1 MVTVTLG
8 MFHAVGFRETRCGHD
23 RYIVKSCLTIYKPSL
38 MQKLL
43 QERLLVYSDKVRARP
58 FDDATQE
65 MERPGCIVRDYDAMW
80 KILPQSL
87 MKGHAP
93 VPC

>member
-8 MFHAVGFRETRCGHD
+8 VFHAVGFRETHCGHD
-23 RYIVKSCLTIYKPSL
+23 RYIIKSCLTIYKPSL

-65 MERPGCIVRDYDAMW
+65 MNVLVVSSEMT
-80 KILPQSL
+80 
-87 MKGHAP
+87 M
-93 VPC
+93 PCGKYSRNL